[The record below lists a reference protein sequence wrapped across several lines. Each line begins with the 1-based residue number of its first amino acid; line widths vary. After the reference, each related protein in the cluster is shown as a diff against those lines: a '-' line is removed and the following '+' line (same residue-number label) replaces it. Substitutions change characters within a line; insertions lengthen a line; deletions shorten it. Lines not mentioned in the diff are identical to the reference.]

1 MIILTI
7 IRTVMIYNESNGQ
20 NKGGY
25 YVNNEIDFYA
35 NWLVIIFYSHSVNP
49 PNSNWLTGGW
59 KISHLALLGEG
70 GRVGVFLK

>member
-49 PNSNWLTGGW
+49 PILTG
-59 KISHLALLGEG
+59 
-70 GRVGVFLK
+70 